1 MSASS
6 GGEHLQPA
14 PEPTPTPQD
23 DTGEPWGYNLGD
35 VHYEQPPVPMLQ
47 PWAGT
52 APAALPTGQATAGF
66 ILSLVGLVSIS
77 FLPVIM
83 LPALIVGLVLSAI
96 SLSRCRRGLAGGRGF
111 AIAGLVIGIVGIVL
125 TGVVVLLLVS
135 LFSVTGG

>member
-1 MSASS
+1 MR
-6 GGEHLQPA
+6 
-14 PEPTPTPQD
+14 
-23 DTGEPWGYNLGD
+23 
-35 VHYEQPPVPMLQ
+35 YEQPPVPPLP
-47 PWAGT
+47 PWVGT

-83 LPALIVGLVLSAI
+83 LPALVVGLVLSAI

-125 TGVVVLLLVS
+125 TAVVVLLLAFA
-135 LFSVTGG
+135 FSTNGG